1 MLLVPSQACDISSL
15 NEDIVMK
22 LSYLPVFPL
31 KNPAFDELRLYLVGG
46 QIYKKK
52 RIKKILYEKYSKPS

>member
-1 MLLVPSQACDISSL
+1 MLLVPSQACDLLSL

-22 LSYLPVFPL
+22 LSYVPVFPL

-52 RIKKILYEKYSKPS
+52 KD